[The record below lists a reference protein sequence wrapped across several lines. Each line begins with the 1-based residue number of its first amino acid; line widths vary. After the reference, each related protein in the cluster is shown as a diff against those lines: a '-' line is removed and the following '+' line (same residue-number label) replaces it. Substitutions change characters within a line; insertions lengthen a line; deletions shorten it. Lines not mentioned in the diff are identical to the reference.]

1 MNTESQ
7 TEMRRPVSL
16 GMTAPGRQNLWMLIW
31 SAMLAAAWLTPNHY
45 LPWSGF
51 HSDATS
57 AAAWL
62 MAAAVIWWRDKQPAD
77 WDVFSVGLLA
87 VACIPWLQY
96 GMGVLPWAGQAG
108 IASLYLLGF
117 ALAYQLGRG
126 WERGASGQ
134 MAGGL
139 FMAVAIGSLWS
150 VGLQLNALL
159 DLASPTEISF
169 WTVEQSGPRPY
180 ANIGQPNQLASLLLW
195 GVLAALWA
203 YEAGKIRGAAAVVM
217 AAFLLYGISLTQ
229 SRTAWVALSLLLV
242 VIWLGRR
249 RWSSKCLPWTATVLY
264 VVFWF
269 YPWLTAALVSGLGLD
284 AGSDFIRRITSNEA
298 RQFVYSTFLQASL
311 KQPWLGY
318 GWADLGKAHLSVA
331 LEDPSLDLLFA
342 HTHNLFLDLVLWL
355 GWPLGL
361 LLSGTLIWWF
371 MQQRD
376 ALTDPRRLMLGMF
389 VLVIGVHAMLEL
401 PHQYAYFLLPTG
413 AVMGALGGEHQ
424 AHFRWKTG
432 KAPLLLVWLL
442 AAGMFALVV
451 KDYLQVEESV
461 RRQRFVDAG
470 IITATKLEPPDV
482 VLLTQ
487 WREIMRLMQF
497 KPHTGMT
504 QQDMEWLIAVVRT
517 YPSIGTRLK
526 AATALGLNERPKEAA
541 EWLEALCKVKQQNT
555 CEQIETVWQE
565 SVKQLPSL
573 ATVPWPRNSR

>member
-1 MNTESQ
+1 MNTETPKDMHS
-7 TEMRRPVSL
+7 PVL
-16 GMTAPGRQNLWMLIW
+16 PEGRTSKTTNLWMFIW

-45 LPWSGF
+45 LPWTGF
-51 HSDATS
+51 HSDALS
-57 AAAWL
+57 ASAWL
-62 MAAAVIWWRDKQPAD
+62 MAAAVIWRYEKQPAD
-77 WDVFSVGLLA
+77 WDVLSVGLLA

-96 GMGVLPWAGQAG
+96 GVGLLPWAGQAG

-117 ALAYQLGRG
+117 TLAYQLGRG
-126 WERGASGQ
+126 WERSAPGQ

-139 FMAVAIGSLWS
+139 FMAVAIASLWS

-159 DLASPTEISF
+159 DLANPTEVSF
-169 WTVEQSGPRPY
+169 WTMEQSGPRPY
-180 ANIGQPNQLASLLLW
+180 ANIGQPNQLATLLLW

-203 YEAGKIRGAAAVVM
+203 YEAGKIRGAVAVVM

-229 SRTAWVALSLLLV
+229 SRTAWVALSLLLMV
-242 VIWLGRR
+242 TWLGRP
-249 RWSSKCLPWTATVLY
+249 RWSSKRLPWMATVLY

-284 AGSDFIRRITSNEA
+284 SGSDFIRKITSNEA
-298 RQFVYSTFLQASL
+298 RQYVYSTFLQASL

-318 GWADLGKAHLSVA
+318 GWADLGIAHLNVA
-331 LEDPSLDLLFA
+331 LENASLDQLFA

-361 LLSGTLIWWF
+361 FLSGALLWWF

-376 ALTDPRRLMLGMF
+376 ALTEPRRLILGMF

-413 AVMGALGGEHQ
+413 AVMGALGSKRQ

-432 KAPLLLVWLL
+432 KVPLLTVWLL

-470 IITATKLEPPDV
+470 IITAAKLEPPDV

-497 KPHTGMT
+497 KPHAGMT
-504 QQDMEWLIAVVRT
+504 QQELEWLIAVVRI

-541 EWLEALCKVKQQNT
+541 EWLEALCRVRQQNT
-555 CEQIETVWQE
+555 CEQIEAVWQE
-565 SVKQLPSL
+565 RVRQLPLL
-573 ATVPWPRNSR
+573 APVPWPRNPR